1 MFKSEPELLKNILS
15 KTDNRGNTPVLLCV
29 ILHTNKKDAIYN
41 KILKLLLENG
51 ANYKLKDKNQWTPLS
66 IAISYSDKEMVEI
79 LYRFYLIRREEKL
92 RTKTLLVAN
101 YLKGMKDFYVELKW
115 KVKIPLLSFLCPN
128 DTFKITKYQGN
139 TRADFTFVD
148 YKRLSVILIST
159 NTQFR
164 C

>member
-1 MFKSEPELLKNILS
+1 M
-15 KTDNRGNTPVLLCV
+15 
-29 ILHTNKKDAIYN
+29 HTNKKDSIYN

-66 IAISYSDKEMVEI
+66 IAIAYSDKEMVEI

-92 RTKTLLVAN
+92 RSKSLLVAN
-101 YLKGMKDFYVELKW
+101 YFKGMKDFYVELKW

-128 DTFKITKYQGN
+128 HTFKITKFGSN

-148 YKRLSVILIST
+148 YRRLSVIHKQLSYFLKLKDKT
-159 NTQFR
+159 KELNFLV
-164 C
+164 